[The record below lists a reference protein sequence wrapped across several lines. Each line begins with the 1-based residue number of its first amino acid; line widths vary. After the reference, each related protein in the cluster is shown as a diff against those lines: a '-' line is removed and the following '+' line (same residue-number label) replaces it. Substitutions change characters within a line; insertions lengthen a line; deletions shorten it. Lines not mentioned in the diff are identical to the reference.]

1 MDRLQGMSR
10 VCLNTCSVKSHSI
23 SSLKYYNF
31 MSVVQFINISYLE
44 KLDSMNVKCSFYAS
58 EPPYEKVLFSKMCGY
73 ISHII
78 TLHTAA

>member
-1 MDRLQGMSR
+1 
-10 VCLNTCSVKSHSI
+10 
-23 SSLKYYNF
+23 
-31 MSVVQFINISYLE
+31 MSVVQLINISYLE

-58 EPPYEKVLFSKMCGY
+58 EPPYEKVLFSKFKMCGY

>member
-1 MDRLQGMSR
+1 M
-10 VCLNTCSVKSHSI
+10 
-23 SSLKYYNF
+23 Y
-31 MSVVQFINISYLE
+31 VVQLINISYLE